1 MNVESLLNLIFVLG
15 TLLITLIVGFIKIK
29 SLKARLIL
37 IAMILVPS
45 AIFLMS
51 FFMPASIFGREALQ
65 EFVLGFGV
73 FGALALVLL
82 QVLQVIIAP
91 LDYISITMLG
101 GLIFGPFLGF
111 ILNYIGRVIG
121 SILAFLIARKFGQPF
136 IEKIIQKKDIKK
148 YNKLW
153 NKGLLAIFIM
163 YWLPFFPDDAF
174 SYLGGI
180 SKIKLKT
187 FIILVSL
194 AHMTGVL
201 TTTLAGT
208 LGETAWFLHPAFLI
222 IGPLTLVLGIILF
235 GIKRIRESLMK

>member
-15 TLLITLIVGFIKIK
+15 TLLTTLVFGFIKIK
-29 SLKARLIL
+29 SLKGRLIL
-37 IAMILVPS
+37 IAMILVPTV
-45 AIFLMS
+45 IFLMS
-51 FFMPASIFGREALQ
+51 FFMPASIFGKEALQ

-73 FGALALVLL
+73 FGVLALVLL
-82 QVLQVIIAP
+82 QILQVIIAP

-111 ILNYIGRVIG
+111 ILNYIGRVAG

-136 IEKIIQKKDIKK
+136 IEKIIPKKDIKK
-148 YNKLW
+148 YDKLW
-153 NKGLLAIFIM
+153 DKGLLAIFIM

-187 FIILVSL
+187 FIVLVSL

-222 IGPLTLVLGIILF
+222 IGPVTLVLGLIIF
-235 GIKRIRESLMK
+235 GIKRIRKSLIK